1 MVQEDPSVRESLA
14 RLLERKDR
22 RLKQATDGAKA
33 LDLVRAERFDLIVA
47 GDGSNG
53 TDAMKLLRRFQAVR
67 PDTKVILTGDPSPSR
82 AISAV
87 RARAYGYVHLPF
99 SGSQV
104 SDIVQQ
110 ALDASSWREDIRV
123 LSGRPEWIT
132 MNVRCQL
139 QAAERAT
146 HLARELASDLDAS
159 ACEDVTAAFREL
171 LLNGIEH
178 GGGSD
183 RRKHVRVSVLRAAQ
197 SIIVH
202 MRDPGKGFS
211 FETIAHAAVSNPEN
225 LPTLHAEIREQRG
238 QRPGG
243 FGILMASQLVD
254 ELLYNERGNE
264 VFFVKKFPSSLAVP
278 GRPASRR

>member
-1 MVQEDPSVRESLA
+1 MVQEDPSVRDSLA
-14 RLLERKDR
+14 RLLKRKDR
-22 RLKQATDGAKA
+22 RLKEVADGMKA
-33 LDLVRAERFDLIVA
+33 LEVLRTEHFDLIVA
-47 GDGSNG
+47 GHGRNG
-53 TDAMKLLRRFQAVR
+53 TDAVKLLRRFQAVR
-67 PDTKVILTGDPSPSR
+67 PDTKVILTGEPSPSR

-87 RARAYGYVHLPF
+87 RAHAYGYIHLPF
-99 SGSQV
+99 SGQV

-132 MNVRCQL
+132 MDVRCRL
-139 QAAERAT
+139 EAAERAT

-159 ACEDVTAAFREL
+159 TCEDITAAFREL

-178 GGGSD
+178 GGESD
-183 RRKHVRVSVLRAAQ
+183 PRKRVRVSVLRAAQ
-197 SIIVH
+197 SMMVH

-243 FGILMASQLVD
+243 FGILMASHLVD
-254 ELLYNERGNE
+254 ELVYNERGNE
-264 VFFVKKFPSSLAVP
+264 VFFVKKLP
-278 GRPASRR
+278 

>member
-1 MVQEDPSVRESLA
+1 VHFDRLLMVQEDPSVRESLA

-22 RLKQATDGAKA
+22 RLKKVSGGAEA
-33 LDLVRAERFDLIVA
+33 LGLLRAERFDLVVA
-47 GDGSNG
+47 GQGRNG
-53 TDAMKLLRRFQAVR
+53 TDSIKLLRRLQTVR
-67 PDTKVILTGDPSPSR
+67 PDTKVILTGEPDPSR

-87 RARAYGYVHLPF
+87 RAHAYGYLHWPF

-104 SDIVQQ
+104 SDMVQQ
-110 ALDASSWREDIRV
+110 ALGASSWREDIRV
-123 LSGRPEWIT
+123 VSGRPEWFT
-132 MNVRCQL
+132 MDVRCRL
-139 QAAERAT
+139 EAAERAT

-178 GGGSD
+178 GGRSNP
-183 RRKHVRVSVLRAAQ
+183 RKHVRVSVLRAAHA
-197 SIIVH
+197 IMVH

-225 LPTLHAEIREQRG
+225 LPTRHVEIREKRG

-243 FGILMASQLVD
+243 FGILMASNLVD
-254 ELLYNERGNE
+254 QLLYNERGNE
-264 VFFVKKFPSSLAVP
+264 VFFVKKLD
-278 GRPASRR
+278 

>member
-1 MVQEDPSVRESLA
+1 MHFDRVLMVQEDASSRESLA

-22 RLKQATDGAKA
+22 RLKEVADGAKA
-33 LDLVRAERFDLIVA
+33 LEVLRTERVDLIVA
-47 GDGSNG
+47 GHARNG

-87 RARAYGYVHLPF
+87 RAHAYGYIHLPF

-132 MNVRCQL
+132 MDVRCRL
-139 QAAERAT
+139 EAVERAT

-159 ACEDVTAAFREL
+159 TCEDITAAFREL

-178 GGGSD
+178 GGKSD
-183 RRKHVRVSVLRAAQ
+183 PRKRVRVSVLRAAQ
-197 SIIVH
+197 SMMVH

-225 LPTLHAEIREQRG
+225 LPTLHAEIRERRG

-243 FGILMASQLVD
+243 FGILMASHLVD

-264 VFFVKKFPSSLAVP
+264 VFFVKKLP
-278 GRPASRR
+278 

>member
-1 MVQEDPSVRESLA
+1 MVQEDPSVRESLV

-22 RLKQATDGAKA
+22 RLKGVTGGVEA
-33 LDLVRAERFDLIVA
+33 LDLLRVQRFDLVVA
-47 GDGSNG
+47 GQGRNG
-53 TDAMKLLRRFQAVR
+53 TDSIKLLRRLQAVQ
-67 PDTKVILTGDPSPSR
+67 PDTKVILTGEPNPSR

-87 RARAYGYVHLPF
+87 RAHAYGYVHLPF

-132 MNVRCQL
+132 MEVRCRL
-139 QAAERAT
+139 EAAERAT
-146 HLARELASDLDAS
+146 HLARELASDLDPS

-178 GGGSD
+178 GGRSNP
-183 RRKHVRVSVLRAAQ
+183 RKHVRVSVLRTADA
-197 SIIVH
+197 IMVH

-211 FETIAHAAVSNPEN
+211 FETIAHAAISNPEN
-225 LPTLHAEIREQRG
+225 LPTRHAEIREERG

-243 FGILMASQLVD
+243 FGILMASRLVD
-254 ELLYNERGNE
+254 RLLYNERGNE
-264 VFFVKKFPSSLAVP
+264 AFFVKKLL
-278 GRPASRR
+278 